1 MAQLNAQVLVIAM
14 IEDVEA
20 IEKLP
25 DLLSVDGIDLFTVG
39 AFDLSQSMGVPGES
53 THPAVMKA
61 VAEVE
66 KQVHAAGRK
75 MVSDVM
81 IATSAT
87 GLLLEGAREFL
98 NQNKTA

>member
-1 MAQLNAQVLVIAM
+1 MAQIDAQVLVIAM

-20 IEKLP
+20 MDNLD

-53 THPAVMKA
+53 GHATVKSA
-61 VAEVE
+61 VAQVE
-66 KQVHAAGRK
+66 ERVHAAGRR

-81 IATSAT
+81 TDTSAT
-87 GLLLEGAREFL
+87 GMLLEGTREFL
-98 NQNKTA
+98 RKNKAA